1 MTALWALRVYR
12 VQSRVHRPIK
22 RDVNPHCRPERTL
35 LRPRNTATHATAT
48 RNAQRTDDATHEL
61 EWMDW
66 AAAGGDLP
74 ARLNRTGGQG
84 GRTVACIGAHARTYR
99 PPSGWTALQRVAT
112 QQHTSHRN
120 HTRCNAV
127 LHPSGQPSSAG
138 LRTVSVGC
146 VARGSEL
153 MRCAVWTSK
162 LMIGIT
168 CVRTN
173 ASCFGAHGVAFVADD
188 VARQRGVAGRMLQ
201 VHVARCVAR
210 CQCMLHVVL
219 HVASACCTLCCTL
232 RKRPSGITVFSI
244 VLSDSARTWTR
255 TAEAAAGCL
264 CVCWLFVCLRVRQFR
279 PRFFRA
285 VRAAS

>member
-48 RNAQRTDDATHEL
+48 RNAKRTIDATHEL

-84 GRTVACIGAHARTYR
+84 GQSHRRTRTHIS
-99 PPSGWTALQRVAT
+99 PAALQRDAT
-112 QQHTSHRN
+112 QQHTLHRN

-173 ASCFGAHGVAFVADD
+173 ASCVGAHGVAFVADD
-188 VARQRGVAGRMLQ
+188 VARQRGVAERMLQ
-201 VHVARCVAR
+201 VHAARCVAR
-210 CQCMLHVVL
+210 CKCMLHVVL

-232 RKRPSGITVFSI
+232 QVHAARCVARCANGPVGSPSSQSF
-244 VLSDSARTWTR
+244 
-255 TAEAAAGCL
+255 
-264 CVCWLFVCLRVRQFR
+264 
-279 PRFFRA
+279 
-285 VRAAS
+285 